1 MVQDQPTPDPE
12 GVPPRVEAVDDRRQ
26 WPIPVPCSLAV
37 RRGCKGDLRIAHALR
52 CLVLTEL
59 VRHPPEV
66 LRVNA
71 TGPHGSVLN
80 EEIAKARDDTA
91 VARKT
96 IWQRDGMT
104 VCQLAKRRW
113 PNSVLEVD
121 VDVRLLEGREIA
133 HPGAHRK
140 SPCEW
145 TLSCS
150 LQQRARSCASGHEP
164 DRPAALLP
172 RTTVRALLAPRVGA
186 QIMTP
191 LATVR
196 GRPEPAIR
204 SPGSGGGGGGKGG
217 LRRRRPE
224 PAPAPSV

>member
-12 GVPPRVEAVDDRRQ
+12 GSPPGVEAAAARRQ

-91 VARKT
+91 VAPKDDLAARWHDGLPT
-96 IWQRDGMT
+96 REASLAEQRSRDGRG
-104 VCQLAKRRW
+104 C
-113 PNSVLEVD
+113 
-121 VDVRLLEGREIA
+121 
-133 HPGAHRK
+133 
-140 SPCEW
+140 SP
-145 TLSCS
+145 SAGS
-150 LQQRARSCASGHEP
+150 RDRASRCAS
-164 DRPAALLP
+164 
-172 RTTVRALLAPRVGA
+172 
-186 QIMTP
+186 
-191 LATVR
+191 
-196 GRPEPAIR
+196 
-204 SPGSGGGGGGKGG
+204 
-217 LRRRRPE
+217 
-224 PAPAPSV
+224 

>member
-66 LRVNA
+66 LRVNE

-96 IWQRDGMT
+96 IWQRDGCRGPRGWCTRRPQPRPSRMT

-113 PNSVLEVD
+113 PNSVLEMD
-121 VDVRLLEGREIA
+121 VDVRLRQGREIA

-164 DRPAALLP
+164 DRPAAVLP
-172 RTTVRALLAPRVGA
+172 RTTVRAPLAPRVGA
-186 QIMTP
+186 HIMTP
-191 LATVR
+191 LATLR

-204 SPGSGGGGGGKGG
+204 SPGSGG
-217 LRRRRPE
+217 PE
-224 PAPAPSV
+224 R